1 MKVYNSLDEF
11 EKVANGVI
19 TIGTFDG
26 VHIGHQR
33 IISSLKQLAA
43 EKNGE
48 TIVLT
53 LFPHPR
59 MVLFPDDNDLKLI
72 STIEE
77 RIALFEKYGIDH
89 LIVHPFTKEFSRQ
102 TATEFVRDILV
113 NKMGTKT
120 LVIGYDHRFGRHRE
134 GTFELLEELS
144 SLYNFDLVEIPEQD
158 VNNIA
163 VSSTKIRTAI
173 FDGDI
178 TIANEFLAHDFE
190 FSGKVIHGAH
200 VGKSIGY
207 PTANLEIAD
216 KYKLIPPEGIYA
228 VYVRVDLEKFKGM
241 LYIGNRPTLNGTKQS
256 IEVNILDFN
265 RDIYGKTITVVMK
278 QKIRNDM
285 KLNSLEELKSQ
296 IDLDKIETIKALS
309 MAY

>member
-11 EKVANGVI
+11 EKVANGVV

-144 SLYNFDLVEIPEQD
+144 PLYHFDLVEIPEQD

-173 FDGDI
+173 LDGDI